1 MKVNQELEIN
11 ETTPLKIIFWINE
24 TKITHNLRAKMLSTT
39 KVYMF
44 EHWRQ
49 KAKSLEKRNM
59 ELKLEY
65 FLDNGNVF
73 NEFHIQKNQK
83 NMYI

>member
-44 EHWRQ
+44 EH
-49 KAKSLEKRNM
+49 
-59 ELKLEY
+59 
-65 FLDNGNVF
+65 
-73 NEFHIQKNQK
+73 
-83 NMYI
+83 